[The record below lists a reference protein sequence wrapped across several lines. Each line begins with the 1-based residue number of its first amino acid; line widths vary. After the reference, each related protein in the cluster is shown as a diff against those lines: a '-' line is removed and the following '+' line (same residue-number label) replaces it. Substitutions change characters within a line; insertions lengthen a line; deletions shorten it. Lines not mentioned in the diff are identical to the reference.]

1 MRIREVWG
9 KEEKID
15 INSGKYFNREEEI
28 VGLDPLDALRQ
39 QHGHSSYSICFVGYP
54 GIFLGFVVLY
64 SVSSF
69 LKYKYS

>member
-28 VGLDPLDALRQ
+28 VGLDPPRCLKAATRPLVVFYMLRWI
-39 QHGHSSYSICFVGYP
+39 SRYLLRFCCI
-54 GIFLGFVVLY
+54 I
-64 SVSSF
+64 
-69 LKYKYS
+69 